1 LALEISES
9 EGELMNESQ
18 AWNEKQQLYA
28 EQVRQLHKQA
38 PIGVVTTP
46 IVSLIVIIVLWKVSP
61 HWILIT
67 WFSAILLVSIPRYL
81 LIVKFLGSSQTHA
94 QTHRYSTWFNIGAAL
109 SGIVWGSTGIFLLP
123 VNSLA
128 HQIFIGVVLCGMV
141 AGAAGTYSAVIKAFV
156 FYSLPALV
164 PIIIRFFLFA
174 DKMHISLGSLT
185 LLFGLAMFTNA
196 RRINAAI
203 VSSLKLRAEN
213 MNLIEGLKAE
223 KERAEAANRAK
234 SDFLASMSH
243 ELRTPLTAI
252 IGFSDILYE
261 RSFGPLNEKQ
271 EKYVKD
277 VLDSGRHLLSLINDI
292 LDLSKVEAGK
302 MEPELSPVNINALI
316 ENSLVMIKEKAMKH
330 GIRLELEL
338 LQKRPNLEIQADE
351 RMLKQVMFNLLSNA
365 TKFTSDGGRIT
376 VAAKEEGKDI
386 IISVSDTGIG
396 ISPDLQGKIF
406 KEFYQVK
413 GGMLDKTPGTGL
425 GLPLI
430 KRFVEMHGGKIW
442 VESEGKGSCFSFL
455 LPMEPK
461 PPEDRKLDY

>member
-1 LALEISES
+1 
-9 EGELMNESQ
+9 MNESQ

-28 EQVRQLHKQA
+28 EQVRLLHKQA
-38 PIGVVTTP
+38 LTGVIAIP

-67 WFSAILLVSIPRYL
+67 WFSAILLVSIPRCL

-94 QTHRYSTWFNIGAAL
+94 QTHRYGTWFNIGAAL
-109 SGIVWGSTGIFLLP
+109 SGIVWGSAGIFLLP
-123 VNSLA
+123 VNSLVS
-128 HQIFIGVVLCGMV
+128 QIFIILVLCGLV
-141 AGAAGTYSAVIKAFV
+141 AGAAGTYCAVIKPFV
-156 FYSLPALV
+156 SFSLPALV

-174 DKMHISLGSLT
+174 DKMHISIGGLA
-185 LLFGLAMFTNA
+185 LLFGFVMFTNA
-196 RRINAAI
+196 RRINVAI
-203 VSSLKLRAEN
+203 VTSLKLRAEN

-223 KERAEAANRAK
+223 KERAEAASVAK

-252 IGFSDILYE
+252 IGFSDVLYD

-271 EKYVKD
+271 EEYVKD

-292 LDLSKVEAGK
+292 LDLSKIEAGK
-302 MEPELSPVNINALI
+302 MEPELSPVNINALL

-338 LQKRPNLEIQADE
+338 LQKRPYLEIQADE

-365 TKFTSDGGRIT
+365 ANFTSDGGRIT
-376 VAAKEEGKDI
+376 VKAKEEGEDI

-396 ISPDLQGKIF
+396 ISPDRQGKIF
-406 KEFYQVK
+406 EEFYQVK

-425 GLPLI
+425 GLALT

-442 VESEGKGSCFSFL
+442 VESEGEGKGSCFSFL

-461 PPEDRKLDY
+461 PLED